1 MRRLELLAL
10 LALACA
16 QPNPAP
22 PSWRRN
28 LEDAQRSPLG
38 AWTAVT
44 LRDGRMTSGELLA
57 AGDEGLL
64 LGAGMAA
71 THVPRQCLALVRVGG
86 YDASNTAVV
95 LGGVVGGLATITH
108 GFFAIISAPIYLTT
122 FVYNAY
128 SLSGKGHFDLVPGAR
143 LRTLAPWARFPQ
155 GLPAPF
161 RERLTL
167 SWVDLTCG
175 A

>member
-1 MRRLELLAL
+1 MRRLEIVAV

-16 QPNPAP
+16 QPNPSP

-28 LEDAQRSPLG
+28 LEAAQRSPFG

-57 AGDEGLL
+57 ADDEGLL

-71 THVPRQCLALVRVGG
+71 THVPRQCVALVRVGG
-86 YDASNTAVV
+86 FDADNSPVIIGGV
-95 LGGVVGGLATITH
+95 LGTLATLTH
-108 GFFAIISAPIYLTT
+108 GAFLLISAPIFLTT

-128 SLSGKGHFDLVPGAR
+128 SLSGKGHFEHLGGAS
-143 LRTLAPWARFPQ
+143 LSALAAWARFPQ

-167 SWVDLTCG
+167 SWMELTCG